1 MSEERMILIDLTQG
15 DEPVITY
22 SNAKKRRALGDIT
35 KQIDNCE
42 NMGETRP
49 LVRRRRRRVETS
61 QPNQENVRPPQ
72 QTGRGVTGNPWIRHV
87 KDLAKKHNITYWEA
101 LKNPATK
108 KAYKKG
114 GGNFFKDL
122 GKTIAKPFELGGV
135 NPFEAGYDLGH
146 DKIAPA
152 LLGKKK

>member
-1 MSEERMILIDLTQG
+1 MSDGRMILIDLTQG

-35 KQIDNCE
+35 KEIDNCE
-42 NMGETRP
+42 NMGEARP
-49 LVRRRRRRVETS
+49 LVRRRRRRVESS
-61 QPNQENVRPPQ
+61 QSNQENVRPPQ

-87 KDLAKKHNITYWEA
+87 KDFAKKHNITYWEA